1 MVAAHSNC
9 THQLAAG
16 VKALFDGTENASHAQ
31 ALWRFLSN
39 DQVTPGC
46 LARPLLAVAHQSVR
60 DDCDEFALC
69 VHDWSRINYATPTG
83 KLDRKQ
89 MTHGTD
95 VGYELQSS
103 LLVSDRDGTPLVVV
117 V

>member
-89 MTHGTD
+89 MTHGTYS
-95 VGYELQSS
+95 GPQF
-103 LLVSDRDGTPLVVV
+103 SDNHLRW
-117 V
+117 